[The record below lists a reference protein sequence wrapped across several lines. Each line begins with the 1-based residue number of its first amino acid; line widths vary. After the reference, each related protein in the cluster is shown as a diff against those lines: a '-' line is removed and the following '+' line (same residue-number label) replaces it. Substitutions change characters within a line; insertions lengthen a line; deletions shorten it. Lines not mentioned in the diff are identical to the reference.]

1 MSTTAPGDSAAGPS
15 RGITIATGAP
25 AASAA
30 SSATRASPSPAST
43 ESTIVRWTERRRS
56 TRGADPAGSG
66 RVGRAPS
73 TGSWAAPTTSYACA
87 AKSGWACNVSS
98 PDSPVRI
105 L

>member
-30 SSATRASPSPAST
+30 SSATRAEPLAGQHR
-43 ESTIVRWTERRRS
+43 VHHLQVDGAQALDERRRGGRRPGRPRS
-56 TRGADPAGSG
+56 RPDRGL
-66 RVGRAPS
+66 
-73 TGSWAAPTTSYACA
+73 APTPSYACA
-87 AKSGWACNVSS
+87 AKSGWACSVSS